1 MDSVGARDL
10 IHIMAQWLACM
21 FLYRRFAG
29 TLTAASARLE
39 AGVVR
44 NTSPQWTCTTYSLPV
59 SRRTHEGS

>member
-10 IHIMAQWLACM
+10 IHIVAQWLACTYP
-21 FLYRRFAG
+21 YRRFAG

-44 NTSPQWTCTTYSLPV
+44 YTFTVVDLHHLLLAGLPA
-59 SRRTHEGS
+59 HP